1 MRRAYNK
8 LVAAFAASLDVALV
22 SLRAPLEPAFELAYR
37 RALARE
43 CGCDA
48 AYTQTIRGKS
58 RQAAALGARS
68 CGRYPPPEGPRSH
81 LTTTTT
87 ATTTATT
94 TNVSRSIPLCLF
106 LARLPPA
113 GHQSITRSLLI
124 IYRRQSRRIAIKCAR
139 LPSKPPPPD
148 PITL

>member
-22 SLRAPLEPAFELAYR
+22 SLCAPWSRPFSSHIGAPSHASVAAMRPIRRPLEASPGRLPPF
-37 RALARE
+37 
-43 CGCDA
+43 
-48 AYTQTIRGKS
+48 
-58 RQAAALGARS
+58 GARS

-81 LTTTTT
+81 LTT
-87 ATTTATT
+87 TTTATT